1 MTATMSVRAVSRAA
15 RMSLRHAAVVL
26 TALLLA
32 GCFYSR
38 VPVFEAAEGD
48 PLPGGPGVFER
59 EVMHDYL
66 KATERVEL
74 SEIKVGS
81 GYSYLAVHT
90 RITNGTTT
98 LERFDAVLKK
108 QANGRYLVQLNL
120 GPEGGHKILIA
131 EIDGKE
137 ITFAAVSEPEVGN
150 IAASLG
156 IHVMSTPRFPFDSS
170 LERAVRYGTTV
181 LARNPPGSN
190 DGPALYAPKE
200 KALALAVALAQNESF
215 SFTHKYSRPQFP
227 R

>member
-1 MTATMSVRAVSRAA
+1 MTAAMAARAVSKTA
-15 RMSLRHAAVVL
+15 RMSLRHAAIVL
-26 TALLLA
+26 AALLLA

-38 VPVFEAAEGD
+38 APVFEAAEGD
-48 PLPGGPGVFER
+48 PLPGGPGMFER
-59 EVMHDYL
+59 EVTHNYL
-66 KATERVEL
+66 KATERIDL

-81 GYSYLAVHT
+81 GYNYLAVHT

-120 GPEGGHKILIA
+120 GPEAGHKILVA
-131 EIDGKE
+131 EMDGNE
-137 ITFAAVSEPEVGN
+137 ITFATMSEPEVVN

-156 IHVMSTPRFPFDSS
+156 IQVMSTPRFPFDSS
-170 LERAVRYGTTV
+170 LERAVRYGTVV

-200 KALALAVALAQNESF
+200 KALALAAALAENENF
-215 SFTHKYSRPQFP
+215 TFTHKYSRVQLP